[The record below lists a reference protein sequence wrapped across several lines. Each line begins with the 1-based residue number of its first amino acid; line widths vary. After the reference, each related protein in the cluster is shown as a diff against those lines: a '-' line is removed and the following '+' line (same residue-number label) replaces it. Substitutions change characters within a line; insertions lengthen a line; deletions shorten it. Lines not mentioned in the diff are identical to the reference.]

1 MKGVITF
8 IAIAAAAA
16 GLASCGEQ
24 SGENA
29 AAAQNDV
36 RQAGENILLDD
47 PQNVNGHAPS
57 TAPTG
62 NARQSSAPTPADT
75 PEAQPR
81 PRSDEPPQGSR
92 ASPVDEQR
100 RAPPPTAPRPK
111 AEPDPHAGH
120 DMANMTNMS
129 RD

>member
-1 MKGVITF
+1 MKRIITF
-8 IAIAAAAA
+8 LTFAAAAV

-24 SGENA
+24 SPENA
-29 AAAQNDV
+29 AVDQNKV
-36 RQAGENILLDD
+36 QQLGENILLDD
-47 PQNVNGHAPS
+47 PQNVNGPAPS
-57 TAPTG
+57 AAPTS
-62 NARQSSAPTPADT
+62 NASQPSVPIPADP

-100 RAPPPTAPRPK
+100 RAPPPAPPRPK

-120 DMANMTNMS
+120 DMANMANMS

>member
-1 MKGVITF
+1 MTRIITLLTF
-8 IAIAAAAA
+8 AAAAV

-29 AAAQNDV
+29 AADQNNA
-36 RQAGENILLDD
+36 RQAGENILLED
-47 PQNVNGHAPS
+47 PRNLNAPAPPTAPAGNAKAPS
-57 TAPTG
+57 VP
-62 NARQSSAPTPADT
+62 SPADA

-81 PRSDEPPQGSR
+81 PGSDEPPQGIR

-100 RAPPPTAPRPK
+100 RAPPPTAPRSK

-129 RD
+129 HD